1 MIAKSDTPGPVFVEI
16 PIDCLY
22 PFKIVEKETGFSKNP
37 KGIKVT
43 TYIIFLIKNYNFSI
57 LFCRN

>member
-43 TYIIFLIKNYNFSI
+43 TYIHLSY
-57 LFCRN
+57 